1 MKLIKKS
8 YVFILIS
15 IIVYWF
21 YINRSFTDKEYYDN
35 GIIKSE
41 TSIIGGELVSAI
53 YYHENGK
60 KLSFGKFE
68 NNKMNG
74 KWILYDKEGKLNAK
88 IMYKSG
94 IYDGKVELYHKNLQ
108 IKESGDWIGD
118 GKDSYRNG
126 EHKWWYSN
134 GNIKAIRNYDYGYEV
149 AQKCWDESGTEI
161 ECDTV
166 FFIYNIKNGLTDS
179 IPLSLMQRNLDK
191 SIEEM
196 EERLKQMEW
205 LDKVDI

>member
-74 KWILYDKEGKLNAK
+74 K
-88 IMYKSG
+88 
-94 IYDGKVELYHKNLQ
+94 
-108 IKESGDWIGD
+108 
-118 GKDSYRNG
+118 
-126 EHKWWYSN
+126 
-134 GNIKAIRNYDYGYEV
+134 
-149 AQKCWDESGTEI
+149 
-161 ECDTV
+161 
-166 FFIYNIKNGLTDS
+166 LTFEQVN
-179 IPLSLMQRNLDK
+179 SLTLFQR
-191 SIEEM
+191 
-196 EERLKQMEW
+196 
-205 LDKVDI
+205 